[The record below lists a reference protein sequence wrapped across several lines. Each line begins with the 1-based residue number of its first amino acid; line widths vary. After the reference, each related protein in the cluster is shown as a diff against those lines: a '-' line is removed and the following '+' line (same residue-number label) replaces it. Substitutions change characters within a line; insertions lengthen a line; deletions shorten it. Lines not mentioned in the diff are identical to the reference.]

1 MEETTQARAAEAP
14 PMTTEAVLIRRQQC
28 VAGGA
33 GSKAGALKAK
43 GKLEIAGS
51 SLANEWP

>member
-1 MEETTQARAAEAP
+1 
-14 PMTTEAVLIRRQQC
+14 MTTEAVLIRRQQC